1 MKYVEGQ
8 DREQITLLPDCV
20 EDYIGEDNS
29 VRVIDAFV
37 NSLDMEALG
46 FRRSQP
52 EETGRPPYDP
62 RDMLKLYIYG
72 YFNKIRSS
80 RKLMQE
86 CGRNIELFWLMR
98 KLAPD
103 FRTIADFRKD
113 NARAIRQS
121 FRTFGKLCLKLGLYR
136 KELLAVDGSK
146 FRAVNGDK
154 SVYTAEVL
162 EKKLTNIDEK
172 IQGYLSRMDTADT
185 EESRQPELTPEAV
198 KAALEE
204 LTQRKEK
211 YEQYLAELQE
221 SGQTQLLTTDPEAHR
236 MHSKDGFHCC
246 YNVQTAVDSGS
257 HLIAEYEVTN
267 RNTDQGLLTEV
278 TRQAK
283 EQLEVETIEAV
294 ADKGYESRE
303 DILNCLFSGTV
314 PNVALKYDKTERL
327 YNIPYV
333 ETEISEE
340 KRASKKPEDIKTCI
354 SAGIL
359 PKCFE
364 GTAVGVELQEKSE
377 LSCFLRN
384 SDGTV
389 TCPMGNVMGKAR
401 ERGTNTIYQCRDACR
416 HCPNRCVP
424 GRDHKTVSFGPNTD
438 CIPVMMYG
446 GKRQSFQHIPL
457 DAKISPYN
465 HVLDRQGVPERKVV
479 IHIREDKEKMK
490 QRMCL
495 SEHPFGTVKWYHD
508 AHYLL
513 CRGKEKAAAELG
525 LSFLAY
531 NLKQAINMVG
541 MKKLMAA
548 LEG

>member
-1 MKYVEGQ
+1 MKYIEGQ
-8 DREQITLLPDCV
+8 DRYQLILFPDCV
-20 EDYIGEDNS
+20 EDYISENNP

-37 NSLDMEALG
+37 NSLDMKELG
-46 FRRSQP
+46 FIRSTP

-62 RDMLKLYIYG
+62 RDLLKLYIYG

-98 KLAPD
+98 KLTPD

-113 NARAIRQS
+113 NACAIRQS

-162 EKKLTNIDEK
+162 EKKLANIDEK
-172 IQGYLSRMDTADT
+172 IQKYLSWMDDADA
-185 EESRQPELTPEAV
+185 EERCQPELTPEAV

-204 LTQRKEK
+204 LRQRKEK
-211 YEQYLAELQE
+211 YEQYLAELQK

-246 YNVQTAVDSGS
+246 YNVQTAIDSGS

-267 RNTDQGLLTEV
+267 HNTDQGLLTEV
-278 TRQAK
+278 TQQAK

-303 DILNCLFSGTV
+303 DILNCLYSGTV

-327 YNIPYV
+327 YNIPY
-333 ETEISEE
+333 EEAEITEEL
-340 KRASKKPEDIKTCI
+340 RASTKPEDIKTCI
-354 SAGIL
+354 SAGVL

-364 GTAVGVELQEKSE
+364 GTAVEVELQEKST
-377 LSCFLRN
+377 LSCFLRHN
-384 SDGTV
+384 DGTV
-389 TCPMGNVMGKAR
+389 TCPMGNVMNKAR
-401 ERGTNTIYQCRDACR
+401 ERGSNTIYQCRDACR
-416 HCPNRCVP
+416 QCPNRCVP
-424 GRDHKTVSFGPNTD
+424 GRNHKTVSFGPDTN
-438 CIPVMMYG
+438 CIPVTMYG
-446 GKRQSFQHIPL
+446 GKQRSFQHIPP

-465 HVLDRQGVPERKVV
+465 HVLDRKGSPEKKVV
-479 IHIREDKEKMK
+479 IHIREDKEKLK

-495 SEHPFGTVKWYHD
+495 SEHPFGTVKWYHG

-525 LSFLAY
+525 LSFLVY
-531 NLKQAINMVG
+531 NMKRAINMVG
-541 MKKLMAA
+541 IHKMMAA
-548 LEG
+548 LQG